1 MFWRAT
7 KATYKEEFDK
17 VMDKLKEID
26 IDAHSWLDAYSTTKW
41 ARHVFSED
49 DLTDTILNNMC
60 ESFQ

>member
-1 MFWRAT
+1 MFWRTT
-7 KATYKEEFDK
+7 KATYKKEFDR

-26 IDAHSWLDAYSTTKW
+26 IDAHNWLDAYSTTKW
-41 ARHVFSED
+41 AKHVFSED